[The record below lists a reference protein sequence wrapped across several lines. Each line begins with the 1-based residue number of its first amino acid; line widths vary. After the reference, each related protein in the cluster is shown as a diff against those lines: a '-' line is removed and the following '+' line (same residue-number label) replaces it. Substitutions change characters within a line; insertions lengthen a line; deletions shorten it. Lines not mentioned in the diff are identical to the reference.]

1 MAKYYI
7 TPTLLNSWQY
17 NIKNGTLED
26 FIKVLNKEEFEPSES
41 ILKGF
46 KYEKY
51 MQKNFEETL
60 NGAYQVKVSK
70 EYGDYLLYGIIDCL
84 KGGIIYDYK
93 YTQNYEVGKFFNNY
107 QTLMYLEMVP
117 EAKKMI
123 YLITNKFDK
132 EIIQGKF
139 IEPVIRICEECEKI
153 DIPVENRIDGLY
165 EVCSR
170 CGYENKVSSR
180 NKYKYEIG
188 DIFREEYTKDMFPET
203 MDSILHKFEQWLKQ
217 YNLFDLYTEKWKCK
231 Y

>member
-17 NIKNGTLED
+17 NVKNGTLED
-26 FIKVLNKEEFEPSES
+26 FIKVLNKEEFEPTES

-46 KYEKY
+46 EYEKY
-51 MQKNFEETL
+51 MQENFEETL

-70 EYGDYLLYGIIDCL
+70 EYGDYLLYGIVDCL

-93 YTQNYEVGKFFNNY
+93 YTKNYEVGKFFNNH

-117 EAKKMI
+117 EAKKMV

-132 EIIQGKF
+132 TDYPDLNFKDISN
-139 IEPVIRICEECEKI
+139 IE
-153 DIPVENRIDGLY
+153 Y
-165 EVCSR
+165 EV
-170 CGYENKVSSR
+170 
-180 NKYKYEIG
+180 G

-203 MDSILHKFEQWLKQ
+203 MDSILHKFEEWLKQ
-217 YNLFDLYTEKWKCK
+217 YNLFDLYVEKWKCK
-231 Y
+231 S

>member
-26 FIKVLNKEEFEPSES
+26 FIKVLNKEEFEPTES

-46 KYEKY
+46 EYEKY
-51 MQKNFEETL
+51 MQENFEETL
-60 NGAYQVKVSK
+60 RGAYQVKVSK

-93 YTQNYEVGKFFNNY
+93 YTKNYEEGKFFNNH

-117 EAKKMI
+117 EAKKMV
-123 YLITNKFDK
+123 YLITNKFNKTEYPDLNFK
-132 EIIQGKF
+132 DVSK
-139 IEPVIRICEECEKI
+139 
-153 DIPVENRIDGLY
+153 VEY
-165 EVCSR
+165 EV
-170 CGYENKVSSR
+170 
-180 NKYKYEIG
+180 G

-203 MDSILHKFEQWLKQ
+203 MDSILNKFEEWLKT
-217 YNLFDLYTEKWKCK
+217 YNLLNLYAEKWKCK

>member
-26 FIKVLNKEEFEPSES
+26 FIKVLNKEEFEPTES
-41 ILKGF
+41 IIKGF
-46 KYEKY
+46 EYEKY
-51 MQKNFEETL
+51 MQENFEETL
-60 NGAYQVKVSK
+60 GGAYQVKVSK
-70 EYGDYLLYGIIDCL
+70 EYGDYLLYGIVDCL

-93 YTQNYEVGKFFNNY
+93 YTKNYEVGKFFNNH

-117 EAKKMI
+117 EAKKMV
-123 YLITNKFDK
+123 YLITDKFVK
-132 EIIQGKF
+132 EM
-139 IEPVIRICEECEKI
+139 PLSA
-153 DIPVENRIDGLY
+153 PLNY
-165 EVCSR
+165 EY
-170 CGYENKVSSR
+170 CGEYEYKV
-180 NKYKYEIG
+180 G

-203 MDSILHKFEQWLKQ
+203 IDSILHKFEEWLKQ

>member
-1 MAKYYI
+1 MSKYYI

-46 KYEKY
+46 EYEKY
-51 MQKNFEETL
+51 MQENFEETL

-70 EYGDYLLYGIIDCL
+70 EYGDYLLYGIVDCL

-93 YTQNYEVGKFFNNY
+93 YTKNYEVGKFFNNH

-117 EAKKMI
+117 EAKKMV

-132 EIIQGKF
+132 TKYSNANLKD
-139 IEPVIRICEECEKI
+139 VEKI
-153 DIPVENRIDGLY
+153 EYAV
-165 EVCSR
+165 
-170 CGYENKVSSR
+170 
-180 NKYKYEIG
+180 G

-217 YNLFDLYTEKWKCK
+217 YNLYDLYAEKWKCK

>member
-26 FIKVLNKEEFEPSES
+26 FIKVLNKEEFEPTES

-51 MQKNFEETL
+51 MQENFEETL
-60 NGAYQVKVSK
+60 NGSYQVKVNK
-70 EYGDYLLYGIIDCL
+70 EQGDYLLYGIIDCL

-93 YTQNYEVGKFFNNY
+93 YTKNYEVGKFFNNH

-117 EAKKMI
+117 EAKKMV
-123 YLITNKFDK
+123 YLITNKFEQKPNISVPMDN
-132 EIIQGKF
+132 ENVAS
-139 IEPVIRICEECEKI
+139 IETT
-153 DIPVENRIDGLY
+153 VE
-165 EVCSR
+165 
-170 CGYENKVSSR
+170 
-180 NKYKYEIG
+180 
-188 DIFREEYTKDMFPET
+188 IFREEYTKDMFPET
-203 MDSILHKFEQWLKQ
+203 IDSILHKFEEWLKQ

>member
-26 FIKVLNKEEFEPSES
+26 FIKVLNKEQFEPTES

-46 KYEKY
+46 EYEKY
-51 MQKNFEETL
+51 MQENFEETL

-70 EYGDYLLYGIIDCL
+70 EHGDYLLYGIIDCL

-93 YTQNYEVGKFFNNY
+93 YTQNYEVGKFFNNH

-123 YLITNKFDK
+123 YLITNKFNK
-132 EIIQGKF
+132 
-139 IEPVIRICEECEKI
+139 IEYPDMEFKDVSKI
-153 DIPVENRIDGLY
+153 EY
-165 EVCSR
+165 EV
-170 CGYENKVSSR
+170 
-180 NKYKYEIG
+180 G
-188 DIFREEYTKDMFPET
+188 DIFKEEYTKDMFPET
-203 MDSILHKFEQWLKQ
+203 IDSILHKFGQWLKQ
-217 YNLFDLYTEKWKCK
+217 YNLYDLYVEKWKCK

>member
-46 KYEKY
+46 EYEKY
-51 MQKNFEETL
+51 MQENFEETL

-70 EYGDYLLYGIIDCL
+70 EHGDYLLYGIIDCL

-93 YTQNYEVGKFFNNY
+93 YTQNYEVGKFFNNH
-107 QTLMYLEMVP
+107 QTLMYLEIVP
-117 EAKKMI
+117 EAKKMV
-123 YLITNKFDK
+123 YLITNKFEKTEYPDLNFK
-132 EIIQGKF
+132 DIAN
-139 IEPVIRICEECEKI
+139 IE
-153 DIPVENRIDGLY
+153 Y
-165 EVCSR
+165 EV
-170 CGYENKVSSR
+170 
-180 NKYKYEIG
+180 G

-203 MDSILHKFEQWLKQ
+203 MDSILHKFEQWIKQ
-217 YNLFDLYTEKWKCK
+217 YNLFDLYAEKWKCK

>member
-17 NIKNGTLED
+17 NIKNGKLED
-26 FIKVLNKEEFEPSES
+26 FIKVLNKEQFEPTES

-46 KYEKY
+46 EYEKY

-93 YTQNYEVGKFFNNY
+93 YTKNYEVGKFFNNH

-117 EAKKMI
+117 EAKKMV

-132 EIIQGKF
+132 TEYPDLNFKD
-139 IEPVIRICEECEKI
+139 VSK
-153 DIPVENRIDGLY
+153 VEY
-165 EVCSR
+165 EV
-170 CGYENKVSSR
+170 
-180 NKYKYEIG
+180 G

-203 MDSILHKFEQWLKQ
+203 MNSILHKFEQWLKQ

-231 Y
+231 

>member
-26 FIKVLNKEEFEPSES
+26 FIKILNKEEFEPSES

-46 KYEKY
+46 EYEKY
-51 MQKNFEETL
+51 MQENFEETL
-60 NGAYQVKVSK
+60 GGAYQVKVSK
-70 EYGDYLLYGIIDCL
+70 EHGDYLLYGIIDCL

-93 YTQNYEVGKFFNNY
+93 YTKNYEVGKFFNNH

-123 YLITNKFDK
+123 YLITNKFDETK
-132 EIIQGKF
+132 YSDANLKDI
-139 IEPVIRICEECEKI
+139 EKI
-153 DIPVENRIDGLY
+153 EYAV
-165 EVCSR
+165 
-170 CGYENKVSSR
+170 
-180 NKYKYEIG
+180 G
-188 DIFREEYTKDMFPET
+188 DIYREEYTKDMFPET
-203 MDSILHKFEQWLKQ
+203 IDSILHKFEEWLKQ

>member
-26 FIKVLNKEEFEPSES
+26 FIKVLDKEEFEPTES

-46 KYEKY
+46 EYEKY
-51 MQKNFEETL
+51 MQENFEETL

-93 YTQNYEVGKFFNNY
+93 YTQNYEVGKFFNNH

-117 EAKKMI
+117 EAKKMV
-123 YLITNKFDK
+123 YLIANKF
-132 EIIQGKF
+132 
-139 IEPVIRICEECEKI
+139 EK
-153 DIPVENRIDGLY
+153 VEYQDLNFKDVSNIKY
-165 EVCSR
+165 EV
-170 CGYENKVSSR
+170 
-180 NKYKYEIG
+180 G

-203 MDSILHKFEQWLKQ
+203 IDSILHKFEEWLKT

>member
-26 FIKVLNKEEFEPSES
+26 FIKVLNKEEFEPTES

-46 KYEKY
+46 EYEKY
-51 MQKNFEETL
+51 MQENFEETL
-60 NGAYQVKVSK
+60 GGAYQVKVSK

-93 YTQNYEVGKFFNNY
+93 YTKNYEVGKFFNNH

-117 EAKKMI
+117 EAKKMV

-132 EIIQGKF
+132 TDYPDLNFKDISN
-139 IEPVIRICEECEKI
+139 IE
-153 DIPVENRIDGLY
+153 Y
-165 EVCSR
+165 EV
-170 CGYENKVSSR
+170 
-180 NKYKYEIG
+180 G

-203 MDSILHKFEQWLKQ
+203 MDSILHKFEEWLKQ
-217 YNLFDLYTEKWKCK
+217 YNLFDLYVEKWKCK
-231 Y
+231 S

>member
-1 MAKYYI
+1 MPKYYI

-46 KYEKY
+46 EYEKY
-51 MQKNFEETL
+51 MQENYKETL
-60 NGAYQVKVSK
+60 GGAYQVKVSK
-70 EYGDYLLYGIIDCL
+70 EYRDYLLYGIIDCL

-93 YTQNYEVGKFFNNY
+93 YTQNYEVGKFFNNH

-117 EAKKMI
+117 EAKKTI
-123 YLITNKFDK
+123 YLITNKFNK
-132 EIIQGKF
+132 
-139 IEPVIRICEECEKI
+139 IEYPDMEFKDVSKI
-153 DIPVENRIDGLY
+153 EY
-165 EVCSR
+165 EV
-170 CGYENKVSSR
+170 
-180 NKYKYEIG
+180 G

-203 MDSILHKFEQWLKQ
+203 MDSILHKFEQWLNQ
-217 YNLFDLYTEKWKCK
+217 YNLYGLYIEKWKCK

>member
-26 FIKVLNKEEFEPSES
+26 FIKVLNKEKFEPSES

-46 KYEKY
+46 EYEKY
-51 MQKNFEETL
+51 MQENYKETL
-60 NGAYQVKVSK
+60 GGAYQVKVSK

-93 YTQNYEVGKFFNNY
+93 YTKNYEVGKFFNNH

-117 EAKKMI
+117 EAKKMV

-132 EIIQGKF
+132 TEYPDLNFKD
-139 IEPVIRICEECEKI
+139 VSK
-153 DIPVENRIDGLY
+153 VEY
-165 EVCSR
+165 EV
-170 CGYENKVSSR
+170 
-180 NKYKYEIG
+180 G

-203 MDSILHKFEQWLKQ
+203 MNSILHKFEQWLKQ

>member
-46 KYEKY
+46 EFEKY
-51 MQKNFEETL
+51 MQENYEETK
-60 NGAYQVKVSK
+60 NGVYQVVVSK
-70 EYGDYLLYGIIDCL
+70 EHGDYLLYGIIDCL

-93 YTQNYEVGKFFNNY
+93 YTKNYDVGKFFGNH
-107 QTLMYLEMVP
+107 QTPMYLEIVP
-117 EAKKMI
+117 EASKMV

-132 EIIQGKF
+132 KPMNEVSEEMFIDYLKFAEKQNGLNGEIPIL
-139 IEPVIRICEECEKI
+139 
-153 DIPVENRIDGLY
+153 DVEI
-165 EVCSR
+165 V
-170 CGYENKVSSR
+170 
-180 NKYKYEIG
+180 G

-203 MDSILHKFEQWLKQ
+203 IDSILHKFEAWLKQ
-217 YNLFDLYTEKWKCK
+217 YNLFDLYAEKWKCK

>member
-46 KYEKY
+46 EFEKY
-51 MQKNFEETL
+51 MQENYEETK
-60 NGAYQVKVSK
+60 NGVYQVVVSK
-70 EYGDYLLYGIIDCL
+70 EHGDYLLYGIIDCL

-93 YTQNYEVGKFFNNY
+93 YTKNYDVGKFFGNH
-107 QTLMYLEMVP
+107 QTPMYLEIVP
-117 EAKKMI
+117 EASKMI
-123 YLITNKFDK
+123 YLIANKF
-132 EIIQGKF
+132 
-139 IEPVIRICEECEKI
+139 EKI
-153 DIPVENRIDGLY
+153 EYTDNNFQDVKNVEY
-165 EVCSR
+165 EV
-170 CGYENKVSSR
+170 
-180 NKYKYEIG
+180 G

-203 MDSILHKFEQWLKQ
+203 IDSVLHKFEQWLKA
-217 YNLFDLYTEKWKCK
+217 YNLFDLYAEKWKCK

>member
-26 FIKVLNKEEFEPSES
+26 FIKVLNKEEFEPTES

-46 KYEKY
+46 EYEKY
-51 MQKNFEETL
+51 MQENYKETL
-60 NGAYQVKVSK
+60 GGAYQVKLSK

-93 YTQNYEVGKFFNNY
+93 YTQNYEVGKFFNNH

-123 YLITNKFDK
+123 YLITNKFNK
-132 EIIQGKF
+132 
-139 IEPVIRICEECEKI
+139 IEYPDMEFKDVSKI
-153 DIPVENRIDGLY
+153 EY
-165 EVCSR
+165 EV
-170 CGYENKVSSR
+170 
-180 NKYKYEIG
+180 G
-188 DIFREEYTKDMFPET
+188 DIFKEEYTKDMFPET
-203 MDSILHKFEQWLKQ
+203 IDSILHKFGQWLKQ
-217 YNLFDLYTEKWKCK
+217 YNLYDLYVEKWKCK

>member
-46 KYEKY
+46 EYEKY
-51 MQKNFEETL
+51 MQENFEETL
-60 NGAYQVKVSK
+60 GGAYQVKVSK
-70 EYGDYLLYGIIDCL
+70 EYGDCLLYGIIDCL

-93 YTQNYEVGKFFNNY
+93 YTKNYEVGKFFNNH

-117 EAKKMI
+117 EAKKMV
-123 YLITNKFDK
+123 YLITNKFDETK
-132 EIIQGKF
+132 YSDANLKD
-139 IEPVIRICEECEKI
+139 IEKTEYAV
-153 DIPVENRIDGLY
+153 
-165 EVCSR
+165 
-170 CGYENKVSSR
+170 
-180 NKYKYEIG
+180 G

-203 MDSILHKFEQWLKQ
+203 IDSILHKFEEWLKQ

-231 Y
+231 

>member
-46 KYEKY
+46 EYEKY
-51 MQKNFEETL
+51 MQENFEETL
-60 NGAYQVKVSK
+60 GGAYQVKVSK

-93 YTQNYEVGKFFNNY
+93 YTKNYEVGKFFNNH

-117 EAKKMI
+117 EAKKMV
-123 YLITNKFDK
+123 YLITNKFDETK
-132 EIIQGKF
+132 YSDANLKD
-139 IEPVIRICEECEKI
+139 IEKTEYAV
-153 DIPVENRIDGLY
+153 
-165 EVCSR
+165 
-170 CGYENKVSSR
+170 
-180 NKYKYEIG
+180 G

-203 MDSILHKFEQWLKQ
+203 IDSILHKFEEWLKQ

-231 Y
+231 